1 MWTNIKK
8 FYPQNNIFKKE
19 YEILNHLYFGLNFIF
34 SGTAIG
40 RFRQIFLLIFSR
52 RPTMAAVVFTQPP
65 LTPHPPPHPR
75 FPHHKKAF
83 YNNVIEVRINNIWSE
98 FDSFYRDKIWT
109 CGFSRLFK
117 SEAVP
122 CNWNSTTQDKKGV

>member
-1 MWTNIKK
+1 MLDSLKAIQESNIPLKLIKENSDLFAETICKYFNESLERSKFPDAYWNVWTNIKK
-8 FYPQNNIFKKE
+8 FYAQNNIFKKE

-65 LTPHPPPHPR
+65 LIPHPPPPS
-75 FPHHKKAF
+75 PP
-83 YNNVIEVRINNIWSE
+83 
-98 FDSFYRDKIWT
+98 
-109 CGFSRLFK
+109 L
-117 SEAVP
+117 P
-122 CNWNSTTQDKKGV
+122 PP